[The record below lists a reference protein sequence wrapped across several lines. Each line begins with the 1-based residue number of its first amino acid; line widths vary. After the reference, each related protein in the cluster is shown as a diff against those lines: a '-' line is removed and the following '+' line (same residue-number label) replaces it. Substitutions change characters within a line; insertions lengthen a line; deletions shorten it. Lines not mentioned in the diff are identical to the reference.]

1 MQHEL
6 KRLSSQLDAR
16 CANCVGPSDVFT
28 DHGRRVEHQRHRASR
43 SDRATTSAALA
54 SNSSSYKNAG
64 APAESRTH
72 QLGLRG
78 SGRPPGVLG
87 LDLQVSSTDEGQPL
101 SDSNLNDEGPNPFV
115 TNIEADTLA
124 NDNYRT
130 TRWTGSNIQLTLMSI
145 EPGRDIG
152 LEVHEHG
159 DQFLRVEAGR
169 ARVQMGPTEDDL
181 NFDREVGDDWAIFVP
196 AGAWHNITNIGDEP
210 LKVYAIYGPPEHPHG
225 TDHATKAEAD
235 ADEHHHH

>member
-1 MQHEL
+1 M
-6 KRLSSQLDAR
+6 
-16 CANCVGPSDVFT
+16 
-28 DHGRRVEHQRHRASR
+28 
-43 SDRATTSAALA
+43 
-54 SNSSSYKNAG
+54 
-64 APAESRTH
+64 
-72 QLGLRG
+72 
-78 SGRPPGVLG
+78 
-87 LDLQVSSTDEGQPL
+87 

-169 ARVQMGPTEDDL
+169 ARVQMGPTEDNL

>member
-1 MQHEL
+1 M
-6 KRLSSQLDAR
+6 
-16 CANCVGPSDVFT
+16 G
-28 DHGRRVEHQRHRASR
+28 
-43 SDRATTSAALA
+43 DR
-54 SNSSSYKNAG
+54 
-64 APAESRTH
+64 
-72 QLGLRG
+72 
-78 SGRPPGVLG
+78 
-87 LDLQVSSTDEGQPL
+87 
-101 SDSNLNDEGPNPFV
+101 NLNDEGPNPFV

-169 ARVQMGPTEDDL
+169 ARVQMGPSEDDL

-196 AGAWHNITNIGDEP
+196 AGSWHNITNIGDDP
-210 LKVYAIYGPPEHPHG
+210 LKVLSLIHI
-225 TDHATKAEAD
+225 
-235 ADEHHHH
+235 

>member
-1 MQHEL
+1 M
-6 KRLSSQLDAR
+6 
-16 CANCVGPSDVFT
+16 G
-28 DHGRRVEHQRHRASR
+28 
-43 SDRATTSAALA
+43 
-54 SNSSSYKNAG
+54 
-64 APAESRTH
+64 
-72 QLGLRG
+72 
-78 SGRPPGVLG
+78 
-87 LDLQVSSTDEGQPL
+87 
-101 SDSNLNDEGPNPFV
+101 DSNLNDDGPNPFV

-169 ARVQMGPTEDDL
+169 ARVQMGPSEDDL

-196 AGAWHNITNIGDEP
+196 AGSWHNITNIGDDP

>member
-1 MQHEL
+1 M
-6 KRLSSQLDAR
+6 
-16 CANCVGPSDVFT
+16 
-28 DHGRRVEHQRHRASR
+28 
-43 SDRATTSAALA
+43 
-54 SNSSSYKNAG
+54 
-64 APAESRTH
+64 
-72 QLGLRG
+72 
-78 SGRPPGVLG
+78 
-87 LDLQVSSTDEGQPL
+87 

-196 AGAWHNITNIGDEP
+196 AGSWHNITNIGDEP

>member
-1 MQHEL
+1 M
-6 KRLSSQLDAR
+6 
-16 CANCVGPSDVFT
+16 G
-28 DHGRRVEHQRHRASR
+28 
-43 SDRATTSAALA
+43 DR
-54 SNSSSYKNAG
+54 
-64 APAESRTH
+64 
-72 QLGLRG
+72 
-78 SGRPPGVLG
+78 
-87 LDLQVSSTDEGQPL
+87 
-101 SDSNLNDEGPNPFV
+101 NLNDEGPNPFV

-169 ARVQMGPTEDDL
+169 ARVQMGPSEDDL

-196 AGAWHNITNIGDEP
+196 AGAWHNITNIGDDP

>member
-1 MQHEL
+1 M
-6 KRLSSQLDAR
+6 
-16 CANCVGPSDVFT
+16 G
-28 DHGRRVEHQRHRASR
+28 
-43 SDRATTSAALA
+43 DR
-54 SNSSSYKNAG
+54 
-64 APAESRTH
+64 
-72 QLGLRG
+72 
-78 SGRPPGVLG
+78 
-87 LDLQVSSTDEGQPL
+87 
-101 SDSNLNDEGPNPFV
+101 NLNDEGPNPFV

-169 ARVQMGPTEDDL
+169 ARVQMGPSEDDL

-196 AGAWHNITNIGDEP
+196 AGSWHNITNIGDDP
-210 LKVYAIYGPPEHPHG
+210 LKVYAIYGPPEHPYG

>member
-1 MQHEL
+1 M
-6 KRLSSQLDAR
+6 
-16 CANCVGPSDVFT
+16 
-28 DHGRRVEHQRHRASR
+28 
-43 SDRATTSAALA
+43 
-54 SNSSSYKNAG
+54 
-64 APAESRTH
+64 
-72 QLGLRG
+72 
-78 SGRPPGVLG
+78 
-87 LDLQVSSTDEGQPL
+87 

-169 ARVQMGPTEDDL
+169 ARVQMGPSEDDL